1 MVLPQILPYQWMPR
15 WTRTFHPRLSAP
27 STRFD
32 CSEARH
38 LSQAGPVVSIGNLEA
53 FRHSYRPAPPLCYYC
68 AVGKGQT
75 GKVAGQFI
83 KHVVPAIAK
92 PARALWNEVIGF
104 IFICLA
110 VSFGFTVL
118 RYVRRGETFQIVVC
132 SIATLLMLY
141 YGISSFLRAR
151 KISRS

>member
-1 MVLPQILPYQWMPR
+1 
-15 WTRTFHPRLSAP
+15 
-27 STRFD
+27 
-32 CSEARH
+32 
-38 LSQAGPVVSIGNLEA
+38 
-53 FRHSYRPAPPLCYYC
+53 
-68 AVGKGQT
+68 VGKVQT

-92 PARALWNEVIGF
+92 PARALWNQVIGF
-104 IFICLA
+104 IFICLG

-118 RYVRRGETFQIVVC
+118 RYARRGEAFQVIVS

-141 YGISSFLRAR
+141 YGVSSFLRAR